1 MQSIELKVGQSSIK
15 LDQSG
20 VTIQGLTVK
29 IQGTIE
35 VQMKS
40 MMTQINGDVM
50 LTAKGGIV
58 MVN

>member
-1 MQSIELKVGQSSIK
+1 M
-15 LDQSG
+15 
-20 VTIQGLTVK
+20 TIQGLTVK